1 MSGLKRNRLFWFW
14 LSNLHRTG
22 DEVSHGSG
30 ALLQYQFRRPMN
42 TPLSRGSQERGDPA
56 SPGQVEAGYGQAPR
70 QTVSAAAAG
79 AGLGTGENDPCMRY
93 LNKQREEQARQQGA
107 TPQSTGNSS
116 LSGGCVGQGLGQ
128 NGGCWQQGFVTQQSF
143 EPRDF
148 SNWSS
153 RLRRI
158 SVSCFSELRSSTS
171 RIGHGWCSGIRA
183 NGCSQRCFR
192 INEPTGDA
200 IVAA

>member
-1 MSGLKRNRLFWFW
+1 MSGLKRNRLFLFW

-79 AGLGTGENDPCMRY
+79 VGLGTGENDP
-93 LNKQREEQARQQGA
+93 
-107 TPQSTGNSS
+107 
-116 LSGGCVGQGLGQ
+116 
-128 NGGCWQQGFVTQQSF
+128 
-143 EPRDF
+143 
-148 SNWSS
+148 
-153 RLRRI
+153 
-158 SVSCFSELRSSTS
+158 
-171 RIGHGWCSGIRA
+171 
-183 NGCSQRCFR
+183 
-192 INEPTGDA
+192 
-200 IVAA
+200 